1 MRPLNTDILLRAYT
15 MGLFPM
21 ARTRD
26 DAKLYWIDPE
36 DRGILPLDRFHMPR
50 SLKKVMK
57 QGRFQIR
64 VDTAFGAVM
73 AGCAEAKKGR
83 EETWINAPI
92 VELFSELHDNGL
104 AHSVESWDG
113 DRLVGGLYGLALG
126 GAFFGESMFSRAT
139 DASKVALVDLV
150 ARLRLGGFRLLDTQF
165 ITDHLLRFG
174 AVEIPRPQYQV
185 LLAEALAHQA
195 HFPQQ
200 PVDWRLADAPGLPLA
215 SVIAV

>member
-92 VELFSELHDNGL
+92 VELFSELHDTGL

-195 HFPQQ
+195 HFPRQ